1 MSCDR
6 QHQNTFITLLFGSDR
21 QIRRRYI
28 IWHISYACVQ
38 NGLDGAR
45 ERERERERERGIE
58 RDIHV
63 SAVSH
68 TSHVSLSGMD
78 KYIG

>member
-21 QIRRRYI
+21 YVEG
-28 IWHISYACVQ
+28 ISYGIYRMRVYRTI
-38 NGLDGAR
+38 GRR
-45 ERERERERERGIE
+45 EREREREIGIE

-63 SAVSH
+63 SAESH

-78 KYIG
+78 RYIR